1 MSDGNWINELFTSI
15 DGMDAAGFSSFLR
28 EDCIFQFGNL
38 DPLRGANQIR
48 AFVEGFFGSI
58 DSLQHDISETWLVPG
73 GAICHGTVHYVR
85 HDKSGL
91 SVPFSNIF
99 KIDGGKVREYLIF
112 ADTSELYKQ

>member
-1 MSDGNWINELFTSI
+1 MEPASLKLPQGVGPVVLPPPTSY
-15 DGMDAAGFSSFLR
+15 
-28 EDCIFQFGNL
+28 
-38 DPLRGANQIR
+38 
-48 AFVEGFFGSI
+48 
-58 DSLQHDISETWLVPG
+58 SETWLVPG

-99 KIDGGKVREYLIF
+99 KMDGGKVREYLIF